1 MEVVLDCSVAL
12 CLCLP
17 DERGSLSD
25 ALSVALAQRPLV
37 VPALWHYEVANSL
50 AQAVK
55 RGRITAAELPGL
67 LTDILSIKFS
77 TVQSPVETASL
88 AQLAVETRLSAYDCA
103 YLMLAR
109 QRSATIATL
118 DARLGEAAKVMGL
131 DVLQVS

>member
-1 MEVVLDCSVAL
+1 M
-12 CLCLP
+12 
-17 DERGSLSD
+17 
-25 ALSVALAQRPLV
+25 